1 MWFDF
6 SFHVRSLL
14 ARGPHSRSFPWIAAA
29 RATAGA
35 SAMPRARLPGRLLV
49 CLPVGACAA
58 AEMAR
63 RAVRAA
69 SAQSRLSRWKR
80 RQNAVPLQSP
90 YSPPTVTPTVPVG
103 KNRSPL
109 TFIRFRG
116 GMEDT
121 IFLAEDQEVWGL
133 WFFPMGTVGVTVGGL

>member
-1 MWFDF
+1 MLD
-6 SFHVRSLL
+6 
-14 ARGPHSRSFPWIAAA
+14 GMPHR
-29 RATAGA
+29 
-35 SAMPRARLPGRLLV
+35 SAMRSRAKIPLGTLSWGQRASR
-49 CLPVGACAA
+49 
-58 AEMAR
+58 R